1 MRRKFPIVS
10 ILFLVFMLV
19 STTLAGCGNKTSSTQ
34 SKNSTTKV
42 RLNEVTRSVFYAPF
56 YVAMNQG
63 FFKAEGLDIDLTI
76 GQGADK
82 TMQEVMSGNA
92 DIGFCGPEQTIYIN
106 VQKRENYPILFAQLT
121 QTDGSFL
128 VSRKQEAN
136 FSWESLQGKTI
147 LGGRPGGV
155 PEMAL
160 EYALK
165 KHGLVNEKNITIITN
180 VAFAAAP
187 GAFKG
192 GTGEYAALF
201 EPSGS
206 MLEKDK
212 SGYIVASV
220 GKEVGTM
227 PYTCYFTTKSYLDKH
242 SDVIEKFTRAIYK
255 GQLWVDSHNDAEVA
269 EQIKSFFPGTDVDI
283 LANVTKNYR
292 AINAFAHDPILKEEN
307 LNILENVIEGYN
319 KTLIPERPA
328 FSKIVNTSIAEKVVK
343 ETKK

>member
-1 MRRKFPIVS
+1 MKRKFSVVS
-10 ILFLVFMLV
+10 ILFLVFLLI
-19 STTLAGCGNKTSSTQ
+19 STTLAGCGNKTPSSQ
-34 SKNSTTKV
+34 SKTTTTKV

-56 YVAMNQG
+56 YAAMNQG
-63 FFKAEGLDIDLTI
+63 FFKEEGLEIDLTT

-106 VQKRENYPILFAQLT
+106 VQKRDDYPILFAQLT

-128 VSRKQEAN
+128 VSRKSETN
-136 FSWESLQGKTI
+136 FSWESLEGKTI

-165 KHGLVNEKNITIITN
+165 KHGLINEKNIKIITN

-192 GTGEYAALF
+192 GTGDYAALF

-227 PYTCYFTTKSYLDKH
+227 PYTCYFTTKSYLGKH
-242 SDVIEKFTRAIYK
+242 SDTIEKFTRAIYK
-255 GQLWVDSHNDAEVA
+255 GQLWVDSHSDAEVA
-269 EQIKSFFPGTDVDI
+269 AQIKSFFPGTDVDI
-283 LANVTKNYR
+283 LTNVTKNYR

-307 LNILENVIEGYN
+307 LNILENLIEGYN
-319 KTLIPERPA
+319 KTLIPERPD
-328 FSKIVNTSIAEKVVK
+328 FNKIVNTSIATKVVN

>member
-1 MRRKFPIVS
+1 MRRKFSIVS
-10 ILFLVFMLV
+10 ILFLVLFFTL
-19 STTLAGCGNKTSSTQ
+19 STLSGCKSPTST
-34 SKNSTTKV
+34 KNSTTKV

-56 YVAMNQG
+56 YAAMNQG
-63 FFKAEGLDIDLTI
+63 FFKAEGLDIDLTT

-106 VQKRENYPILFAQLT
+106 IQKRDNYPILFAQLT

-128 VSRKQEAN
+128 VSRNAETN
-136 FSWESLQGKTI
+136 FTWESLKGKNI

-165 KHGLVNEKNITIITN
+165 KHGLTNGQNINIITN

-192 GTGEYAALF
+192 GTGDYAALF

-212 SGYIVASV
+212 SGFIVASV

-227 PYTCYFTTKSYLDKH
+227 PYTCYFTTKSYLDSH
-242 SDVIEKFTRAIYK
+242 STVIEKFTRAIYK
-255 GQLWVDSHNDAEVA
+255 GQLWVDSHSDLEVA
-269 EQIKSFFPGTDVDI
+269 EQIKSFFPGTGVDI
-283 LANVTKNYR
+283 LTNVTKNYR
-292 AINAFAHDPILKEEN
+292 AIDAFAHNPILKEEN
-307 LNILENVIEGYN
+307 LNILENLIEGYN

-328 FSKIVNTSIAEKVVK
+328 FSKIVNTSIATKVVN

>member
-1 MRRKFPIVS
+1 MRRKFSIVS
-10 ILFLVFMLV
+10 ILFLVFLFV
-19 STTLAGCGNKTSSTQ
+19 STTLTGCGSQPSTTQ
-34 SKNSTTKV
+34 SENSTTKV

-63 FFKAEGLDIDLTI
+63 YFKAEGLDIDLTT

-82 TMQEVMSGNA
+82 TMQDVISGNA

-106 VQKRENYPILFAQLT
+106 IQKRDNPPILFAQLT

-128 VSRKQEAN
+128 VSRKSETSFA
-136 FSWESLQGKTI
+136 WESLNGKTI

-165 KHGLVNEKNITIITN
+165 KHGLVNGKNINIITN

-192 GTGEYAALF
+192 GTGDYAALF

-255 GQLWVDSHNDAEVA
+255 GQIWVDSHNDAAVA
-269 EQIKSFFPGTDVDI
+269 EQIKSFFPGTGIDI
-283 LANVTKNYR
+283 LASVTKNYR
-292 AINAFAHDPILKEEN
+292 AINAFAHDPILREEN
-307 LNILENVIEGYN
+307 LNILENLIEGYN

-328 FSKIVNTSIAEKVVK
+328 FNDIVNTSIATKVVN
-343 ETKK
+343 ETKR

>member
-1 MRRKFPIVS
+1 MKRKFSVVS
-10 ILFLVFMLV
+10 ILFLVFLLI
-19 STTLAGCGNKTSSTQ
+19 STTLAGCGNKTPSSQ
-34 SKNSTTKV
+34 SKTTTTKV

-56 YVAMNQG
+56 YAAMNQG
-63 FFKAEGLDIDLTI
+63 FFKEEGLEIDLTT

-106 VQKRENYPILFAQLT
+106 VQKRDDYPILFAQLT

-128 VSRKQEAN
+128 VSRKSETN
-136 FSWESLQGKTI
+136 FSWESLKGKTI

-165 KHGLVNEKNITIITN
+165 KHGLVNEKNIKIITN

-192 GTGEYAALF
+192 GTGDYAALF

-242 SDVIEKFTRAIYK
+242 SDIIEKFTRAIYK
-255 GQLWVDSHNDAEVA
+255 GQLWVDSHSDAEVA
-269 EQIKSFFPGTDVDI
+269 GQIKSFFPGTDVDI
-283 LANVTKNYR
+283 LTNVTKNYR
-292 AINAFAHDPILKEEN
+292 TINAFAHDPILKEEN
-307 LNILENVIEGYN
+307 LNILENLIEGYN

-328 FSKIVNTSIAEKVVK
+328 FSKIVNTSIATKVVN